1 MTNDLLLNLKLKIMP
16 KDTTSTIIPTHERE
30 RYLNEFNKIK
40 AKYPE
45 PRDRMETPLEREARM
60 NLIHKEISKLFVMEE
75 RG

>member
-1 MTNDLLLNLKLKIMP
+1 MANRRNVNKEIP
-16 KDTTSTIIPTHERE
+16 ATIIPSEERD

-60 NLIHKEISKLFVMEE
+60 NLIYKEISKIFLMVG
-75 RG
+75 RH